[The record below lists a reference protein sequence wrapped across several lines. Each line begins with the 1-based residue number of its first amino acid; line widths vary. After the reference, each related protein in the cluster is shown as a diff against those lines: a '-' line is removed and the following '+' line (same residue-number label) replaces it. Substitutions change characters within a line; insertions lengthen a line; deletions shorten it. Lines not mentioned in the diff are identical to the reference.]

1 LVACILLSKLAGGST
16 GELWAAGALSN
27 SNTASKPIS
36 TKKNS
41 LENFSST
48 ASSYKR
54 LHTPYLLKN
63 LSHTHEHKTRKE
75 CENG

>member
-1 LVACILLSKLAGGST
+1 
-16 GELWAAGALSN
+16 LWAAGALSN

-48 ASSYKR
+48 ASSY
-54 LHTPYLLKN
+54 
-63 LSHTHEHKTRKE
+63 
-75 CENG
+75 